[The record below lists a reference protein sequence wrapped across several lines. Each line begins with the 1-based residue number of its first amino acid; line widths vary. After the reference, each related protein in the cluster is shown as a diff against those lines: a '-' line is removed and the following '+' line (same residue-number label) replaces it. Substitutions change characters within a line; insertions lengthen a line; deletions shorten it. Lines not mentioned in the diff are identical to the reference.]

1 MRVLVTRPMPAA
13 ERTAAELRKRG
24 HQPVLL
30 PLMRAEHRLDGLR
43 QGPPPQTAALA
54 VTSAEAIRALTGL
67 SEDERSRYLHLPL
80 FAVGEATA
88 TAARD
93 LGFIKVETGSGDGEA
108 LARRLLAAVSGDTAH
123 PILYLAGTPRSPEFE
138 QNLENASRGIEIV
151 ECYRMVPERWK
162 TGHIEEV
169 LTPRPDCILLYS
181 SETARQFVALIES
194 LPTSPGAIK
203 NIRFLCLSHKIASAL
218 PKDFRAY
225 AVWPMEP
232 REDLLLDLL

>member
-1 MRVLVTRPMPAA
+1 MPAA

-43 QGPPPQTAALA
+43 QGPLPQTAALA
-54 VTSAEAIRALTGL
+54 VTAPRP
-67 SEDERSRYLHLPL
+67 SERWPGCPEDDRSRYLHLPL

-93 LGFIKVETGSGDGEA
+93 LGFIKVEAGGGDGEA

-138 QNLENASRGIEIV
+138 QNLEMRRAALRLSNVIE
-151 ECYRMVPERWK
+151 WFLSD
-162 TGHIEEV
+162 G
-169 LTPRPDCILLYS
+169 
-181 SETARQFVALIES
+181 RQ
-194 LPTSPGAIK
+194 TT
-203 NIRFLCLSHKIASAL
+203 
-218 PKDFRAY
+218 
-225 AVWPMEP
+225 
-232 REDLLLDLL
+232 